1 MGMGVVKYLKAEQKV
16 MKMLRNV
23 RIEAA
28 WAMLWLKETL
38 HCWRKNEQC
47 SGSFGTIGTTV
58 AKVMTDHC
66 LSH

>member
-1 MGMGVVKYLKAEQKV
+1 MGMGVVKYLKAEQKG

-28 WAMLWLKETL
+28 RATLWLEETL
-38 HCWRKNEQC
+38 HCWRKNEQR

-58 AKVMTDHC
+58 AKVMIGHC
-66 LSH
+66 LN